1 MKIDLYTVEKQSRDA
16 YAQIGEHYRKM
27 ISRYASIQEH
37 NIFNKKIASA
47 QNRDAKSARESYTQ
61 ALLPYTK
68 GFNIIL
74 HPEGKILDS
83 FEFYKSF
90 DINTNLNFFIGG
102 AYGFEKNFLQKGD
115 LIISLSKLTF
125 SHKIAKVVLYEQI
138 YRALTLLHKH
148 PYHK

>member
-1 MKIDLYTVEKQSRDA
+1 MKIDLYTIEKQSRDE
-16 YAQIGEHYRKM
+16 YFQIAEHYRKM
-27 ISRYASIQEH
+27 ISKYASMQEH
-37 NIFNKKIASA
+37 NIFNKKISSA
-47 QNRDAKSARESYTQ
+47 QNRDAQSARESYTQ
-61 ALLPYTK
+61 AFLPYTK

-83 FEFYKSF
+83 FEFYKTF

-102 AYGFEKNFLQKGD
+102 AYGFEKNFLQKGN